1 MLGLLGLG
9 STTALAQDAG
19 EVLAFPAGKAQSQTL
34 QIPDPA
40 RPGQAVPQ
48 AQLQGA
54 PQGVRAQVLGWTP
67 HRHALRVAI
76 HIPAQLAP
84 GLYATTLQITPA
96 GQSGGSLPLRL
107 AVEAL
112 YIGRGQGGIVAEST
126 DGQVLQGISQRFTAG
141 IPEQGAMGVSSIG
154 DDPLDG
160 DLFVYAGGSSYITN
174 LVTPAGTF
182 LPSPIPRGV
191 ISSAV
196 PSYLLWD
203 GGDRFLWSREMTF
216 LLSQEG
222 QTLLRLPDH
231 DAGVFAPGAA
241 TADPETGDF
250 YLSNGAPQTHRYARI
265 LIFSPTG
272 SIVGQ
277 FHGALRNVMA
287 LAYDPE
293 NQEIYELESRDTH
306 SATQIQAFTPSG
318 EPIALPPGAFPG
330 TELLGTPIMQTVL
343 TANPVN
349 GNLYYLTKTRILVY
363 SSEGRLLRTLPV
375 PSHSKNITFV
385 PGYLDVPTQAVSA
398 TAAEEPAQLVP
409 FGRAAG
415 SMAAP
420 TRPATPP
427 GCPPGYRCVPNPAE
441 PAPQQP
447 SSQPNLNQ
455 AVNHAANTVNNVDN
469 LANSVSDLAQV
480 FQ

>member
-1 MLGLLGLG
+1 
-9 STTALAQDAG
+9 
-19 EVLAFPAGKAQSQTL
+19 
-34 QIPDPA
+34 
-40 RPGQAVPQ
+40 
-48 AQLQGA
+48 
-54 PQGVRAQVLGWTP
+54 
-67 HRHALRVAI
+67 VAI

-96 GQSGGSLPLRL
+96 GQGGGSLPLRL

-112 YIGRGQGGIVAEST
+112 YIGRGKGGIVAEST

-154 DDPLDG
+154 YNPLDG
-160 DLFVYAGGSSYITN
+160 DLFVYAGGPNYVTN
-174 LVTPAGTF
+174 LVTPDGTF
-182 LPSPIPRGV
+182 LSSPIPRGV

-203 GGDRFLWSREMTF
+203 GGDRFLVSEETTF

-222 QTLLRLPDH
+222 QTLFRLPHND
-231 DAGVFAPGAA
+231 DGLITSGAA

-250 YLSNGAPQTHRYARI
+250 YLSNGAPQTHRYSRI

-272 SIVGQ
+272 RIVGQ
-277 FHGALRNVMA
+277 FHGSFPQVMA

-293 NQEIYELESRDTH
+293 NQEIYELESLH
-306 SATQIQAFTPSG
+306 SGTQIQAFTPSG
-318 EPIALPPGAFPG
+318 QPITLPPGAFPG

-349 GNLYYLTKTRILVY
+349 GNLYYLTKTHILVY
-363 SSEGRLLRTLPV
+363 SPEGRLLRTLPV
-375 PSHSKNITFV
+375 PSHPKNITFV
-385 PGYLDVPTQAVSA
+385 PGYLDVPTQAASG
-398 TAAEEPAQLVP
+398 TAAEEPALVAP
-409 FGRAAG
+409 IGGAAG
-415 SMAAP
+415 NMAAP

-441 PAPQQP
+441 SAPRQP

-455 AVNHAANTVNNVDN
+455 TVNHAANTVNNVDN